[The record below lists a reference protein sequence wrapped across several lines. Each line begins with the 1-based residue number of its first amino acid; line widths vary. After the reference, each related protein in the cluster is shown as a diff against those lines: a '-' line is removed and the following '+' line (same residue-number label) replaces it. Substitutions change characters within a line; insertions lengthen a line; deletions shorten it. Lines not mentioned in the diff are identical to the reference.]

1 MSRTFVVEIES
12 PLNRDEVRQ
21 LVLTK
26 LSIPLGNVDYR
37 IENENETMISY
48 ARTYRPYWVAA
59 WLFFWLLFPLLLL
72 LVERTDRVVLTLI
85 D

>member
-1 MSRTFVVEIES
+1 
-12 PLNRDEVRQ
+12 
-21 LVLTK
+21 
-26 LSIPLGNVDYR
+26 
-37 IENENETMISY
+37 MISY

>member
-1 MSRTFVVEIES
+1 
-12 PLNRDEVRQ
+12 
-21 LVLTK
+21 
-26 LSIPLGNVDYR
+26 
-37 IENENETMISY
+37 MISY

-59 WLFFWLLFPLLLL
+59 WLLFWLLFPLLLL